1 MDIIY
6 IVCFVLTALLI
17 TITVMYFLKKTT
29 TTSPC
34 SKGNVCK
41 PSNHVAPCTT
51 GNVCKPSNYV
61 EPCTAGNVCKSLTDV
76 TPFFVGPSIAK
87 FASSHSL
94 KNGFLSSDGLT
105 IIWENGGMAK
115 DGSVIKRVTPVIDN
129 NKTQL
134 DTGKYMDS
142 NNTIVTLNTKPQ
154 PGSGWVFTQVN
165 TPL

>member
-1 MDIIY
+1 
-6 IVCFVLTALLI
+6 
-17 TITVMYFLKKTT
+17 
-29 TTSPC
+29 
-34 SKGNVCK
+34 
-41 PSNHVAPCTT
+41 
-51 GNVCKPSNYV
+51 
-61 EPCTAGNVCKSLTDV
+61 
-76 TPFFVGPSIAK
+76 
-87 FASSHSL
+87 
-94 KNGFLSSDGLT
+94 
-105 IIWENGGMAK
+105 MAK